1 MCATTGASASTGSTA
16 GRSSRSTIG
25 SRTTSARGASGS
37 APSMTFSTSSRSS
50 AMVLST
56 PTDTQILMTREFAAP
71 AALVWRAY
79 TEPELVSRWWPGKRG
94 TMQSCEIDFRV
105 GGSWRYVMTASQG
118 FEVAFHGEYQE
129 IVEHERIVN
138 TEVFDCAPGPGIVV
152 TTTFTADGD
161 RTVLE
166 MLSECG

>member
-1 MCATTGASASTGSTA
+1 M
-16 GRSSRSTIG
+16 
-25 SRTTSARGASGS
+25 
-37 APSMTFSTSSRSS
+37 SS
-50 AMVLST
+50 ATLTT
-56 PTDTQILMTREFAAP
+56 PTDTQILMTREFDAP
-71 AALVWRAY
+71 VHLVWRAY

-105 GGSWRYVMTASQG
+105 GGAWRYVMTASQG

-138 TEVFDCAPGPGIVV
+138 TEVFEGAPGPGIVV

-166 MLSECG
+166 MLSECGSQEIRDIILGSGMETGAEEGLEILEQIARELHEASAPA